1 MYIAGPCYVYT
12 YKPPGTL
19 MYIAG
24 TCCMHTYKPPGKL
37 MYIAG
42 PCYGY
47 RYKPPGKLMYIAG
60 SCYVPIYTL
69 ARYIAVFPYVHS
81 RSSGRWAR
89 PQVRGSAGVGGCH
102 RGSECP

>member
-1 MYIAGPCYVYT
+1 
-12 YKPPGTL
+12 
-19 MYIAG
+19 
-24 TCCMHTYKPPGKL
+24 MHTYKPPGKL

-60 SCYVPIYTL
+60 SCYVPIYIL
-69 ARYIAVFPYVHS
+69 ARYIAIFPYVHS

-89 PQVRGSAGVGGCH
+89 PQVRPLLPCCNTLQCDNAV
-102 RGSECP
+102 ET

>member
-1 MYIAGPCYVYT
+1 
-12 YKPPGTL
+12 

-42 PCYGY
+42 PCYAY

-89 PQVRGSAGVGGCH
+89 PQVQNEVVNFFDIPTDGLFGSL
-102 RGSECP
+102 